1 MISLLKALIMVL
13 ALLAFIYAASLAM
26 QGNLEAE
33 IIMRDYITAKFFVI
47 NHLQLLTQSYFK

>member
-33 IIMRDYITAKFFVI
+33 IIMRDYLTAKAFVI
-47 NHLQLLTQSYFK
+47 FHIQTLTQKYL